1 MTYSKANADAAVAFD
16 DGDTI
21 NSTTDD
27 NDFIDSCTAFSPGH
41 ITGFFEKPGN
51 ISNKNLDLLYYGSKG
66 AGFSLKKGVTTTVE
80 LYKSQSKCYQISLND
95 SLSNELEVSKWIVQY
110 YLNKYNPLPSYFINI
125 KHTIDIPIGY
135 GLGTSGAAAL
145 SLSYALN
152 KVLNIGLLKEQAAQ
166 IAHIAEIHC
175 KTGLGT
181 VIAEFY
187 GGLEI
192 RTSFGAPGIGKV
204 TKIELNNHK
213 AIILCISPIS
223 TKQILKDYLNDANTL
238 GKNMIEQL
246 LLSKD
251 INSFLSMSYRFADF
265 LGLTRGICEK
275 PIQKLN
281 SHGFDCSVALFGQ
294 TVFTLVQEKQAL
306 KVKSILEKFSGIL
319 IVSDIDNK
327 GAFIKNND

>member
-1 MTYSKANADAAVAFD
+1 MAYSETNANA
-16 DGDTI
+16 TI
-21 NSTTDD
+21 STSYDQD
-27 NDFIDSCTAFSPGH
+27 EFIDGCTAFSPGH
-41 ITGFFEKPGN
+41 ITGFFEKPDN
-51 ISNKNLDLLYYGSKG
+51 NNKMADLLYYGSKG
-66 AGFSLKKGVTTTVE
+66 AGFSFKKGVTTTVE
-80 LYKSQSKCYQISLND
+80 LYKSLNKGYQISLNG
-95 SLSNELEVSKWIVQY
+95 SLSNELEVSKWIIQY
-110 YLNKYNPLPSYFINI
+110 YLNKYNSFSSFFLNI
-125 KHTIDIPIGY
+125 KHSIDIPIGY

-152 KVLNIGLLKEQAAQ
+152 KVLDIGLLKEQAAQ

-213 AIILCISPIS
+213 AVILCINPIS
-223 TKQILKDYLNDANTL
+223 TKQILNNYSYNANAL
-238 GKNMIEQL
+238 GKNMVEQL

-251 INSFLSMSYRFADF
+251 INSFLSMAHKFADF
-265 LGLTRGICEK
+265 LGLTKGLCEK

-281 SHGFDCSVALFGQ
+281 SHGIDCSIAIFGQ
-294 TVFTLVQEKQAL
+294 TIFTLVEDREVS
-306 KVKSILEKFSGIL
+306 KVKSILEKFPGTL

-327 GAFIKNND
+327 GAFIKNYD

>member
-1 MTYSKANADAAVAFD
+1 MAYSETNANA
-16 DGDTI
+16 TI
-21 NSTTDD
+21 STSNNHDE
-27 NDFIDSCTAFSPGH
+27 FIDRCTAFSPGH
-41 ITGFFEKPGN
+41 ITGFFEKPDN
-51 ISNKNLDLLYYGSKG
+51 NNNKMADLLYYGSKG
-66 AGFSLKKGVTTTVE
+66 AGFSFKKGVTTTVE
-80 LYKSQSKCYQISLND
+80 LYKSLNKGYQISLNG
-95 SLSNELEVSKWIVQY
+95 SLSNELEVSRWIIQY
-110 YLNKYNPLPSYFINI
+110 YLNKYNSFSSYFINI
-125 KHTIDIPIGY
+125 KHSIDIPIGY

-152 KVLNIGLLKEQAAQ
+152 KVLDIGLLKEQAAQ
-166 IAHIAEIHC
+166 IAHIAEIYC

-213 AIILCISPIS
+213 AVILCINPIS
-223 TKQILKDYLNDANTL
+223 TKQILNNYSYNANAL
-238 GKNMIEQL
+238 GKNMVEQL

-251 INSFLSMSYRFADF
+251 INSFLSMAHKFADF
-265 LGLTRGICEK
+265 LGLTKGLCEK

-281 SHGFDCSVALFGQ
+281 SHGIDCSIAMFGQ
-294 TVFTLVQEKQAL
+294 TIFTLVEDREVS
-306 KVKSILEKFSGIL
+306 KVKSILEKFPGTL

-327 GAFIKNND
+327 GAFIKNYD

>member
-1 MTYSKANADAAVAFD
+1 MVYSKANTDAAAFD
-16 DGDTI
+16 DAVTNI
-21 NSTTDD
+21 STNND
-27 NDFIDSCTAFSPGH
+27 NDFIDRSIAFSPGH
-41 ITGFFEKPGN
+41 ITGFFEKPDVDN
-51 ISNKNLDLLYYGSKG
+51 VKSTDLLYYGSKG

-80 LYKSQSKCYQISLND
+80 LYKSPYKGYQISLND
-95 SLSNELEVSKWIVQY
+95 SLSCELEVSKWIVQY
-110 YLNKYNPLPSYFINI
+110 YLNKYNPLQSYFINI

-152 KVLNIGLLKEQAAQ
+152 KVLNIGLVKEQAAQ

-192 RTSFGAPGIGKV
+192 RTRFGAPGIGKV

-213 AIILCISPIS
+213 AIILCIKPIS
-223 TKQILKDYLNDANTL
+223 TKQILNDCFDDANAL

-251 INSFLSMSYRFADF
+251 INSFLNMSYKFADF
-265 LGLTRGICEK
+265 LGLTKGICKK

-281 SHGFDCSVALFGQ
+281 SHGIDCSVALFGQ
-294 TVFTLVQEKQAL
+294 TVFTLVQEKQVH
-306 KVKSILEKFSGIL
+306 KVKSILEKFPGIL
-319 IVSDIDNK
+319 IVSEIDNK